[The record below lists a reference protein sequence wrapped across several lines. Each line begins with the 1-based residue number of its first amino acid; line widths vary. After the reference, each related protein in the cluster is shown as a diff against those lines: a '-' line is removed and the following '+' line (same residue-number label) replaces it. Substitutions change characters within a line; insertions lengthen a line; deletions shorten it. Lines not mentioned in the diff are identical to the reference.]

1 MRVEARGRDG
11 YRAAMRTRR
20 DIMAFGAAAAGVAAL
35 PARAREQEAPARIR
49 RSVTLGRT
57 GLEVS
62 DISFGSS
69 GSADPGLALHA
80 LDRGVTFFDT
90 AESYRFGAAEE
101 ALGAALAGRRG
112 SVVLASKT
120 KARADDRR
128 DSMMAALEGSLRRLR
143 TDYLDIYYLHSV
155 NDPAR
160 IANPEWAEFTERA
173 RAQGKI
179 RFRGMSG
186 HGSRLAECLD
196 IAIERDLAD
205 VILVAYNFTQSPD
218 FFDDLRSFFGFVAQQ
233 PELPARLERAKEK
246 NIGVVAMKTLAGARL
261 NDLRAFERPGETF
274 AQAAFRWVLSD
285 PRVDGL
291 VVSMTSRRRIDEY
304 VAASGAGAPTGADR
318 SLLRRYLARN
328 GERYCRPA
336 CGACENACP
345 HGVEIAEVLRA
356 RMYAADYGDEALA
369 RAEYAF
375 AGLAGL
381 DASPC
386 LSCGAQPCRAA
397 CPHGLEIPILTRAAA
412 RLG

>member
-1 MRVEARGRDG
+1 
-11 YRAAMRTRR
+11 
-20 DIMAFGAAAAGVAAL
+20 MAWGAAAAGAAAL
-35 PARAREQEAPARIR
+35 PAGGRGGEPPRIR
-49 RSVTLGRT
+49 RTVTLGRT

-69 GSADPGLALHA
+69 GSADPELVLHA
-80 LDRGVTFFDT
+80 LERGVTFFDT

-101 ALGAALAGRRG
+101 ALGVALRGRRQD
-112 SVVLASKT
+112 VVLGSKT
-120 KARADDRR
+120 KAGARDRG

-173 RAQGKI
+173 IAQGKI

-196 IAIERDLAD
+196 IAIDRDLAD

-218 FFDDLRSFFGFVAQQ
+218 FFDDLRTFFGFVAQQ
-233 PELPARLERAKEK
+233 PGLPARLERAREK
-246 NIGVVAMKTLAGARL
+246 NIGAVAMKTLAGARL

-274 AQAAFRWVLSD
+274 AQAAFRWTLSD
-285 PRVDGL
+285 PRVDAL
-291 VVSMTSRRRIDEY
+291 VISMTSRDRIDEY
-304 VAASGAGAPTGADR
+304 VAASDGGAPTGADR
-318 SLLRRYLARN
+318 TLLRRYLARN
-328 GERYCRPA
+328 GERYCRPS
-336 CGACENACP
+336 CGACESACP

-369 RAEYAF
+369 RAEYA
-375 AGLAGL
+375 LAGA

-386 LSCGAQPCRAA
+386 LSCGAQPCRGA
-397 CPHGLEIPILTRAAA
+397 CPHGLEIPLLARAAA